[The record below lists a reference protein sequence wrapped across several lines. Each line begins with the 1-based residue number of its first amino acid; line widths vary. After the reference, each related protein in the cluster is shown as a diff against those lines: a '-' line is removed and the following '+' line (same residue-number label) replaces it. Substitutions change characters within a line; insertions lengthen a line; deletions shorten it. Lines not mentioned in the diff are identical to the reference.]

1 MPFAAYDL
9 SLDLMRS
16 LREPL
21 ALVRARNADLYKQLD
36 RAADSVHQNLAEAGG
51 RWGDDR
57 TRMFRYAYGSLR
69 EVRASLEL
77 AVIKGWLTG
86 HEPPHALAHRL
97 GGLLY
102 RLAKL

>member
-21 ALVRARNADLYKQLD
+21 ALVRASNADLARQLD
-36 RAADSVHQNLAEAGG
+36 RAADSIHLNLAEAGG

-69 EVRASLEL
+69 EVRRRSSSPSSRAGSPVTRSRTHSPSGS
-77 AVIKGWLTG
+77 AA
-86 HEPPHALAHRL
+86 AL
-97 GGLLY
+97 
-102 RLAKL
+102 